1 MDWKQELRELWHR
14 ATWTGTAT
22 FTLPPVLFEIQ
33 PDFLVGARLTGRAEA
48 GAQLRFARVA
58 VQPIEPGMLS
68 ASPAGPV
75 VADATGLAAALEQT
89 ASAIGNG
96 QARVGLLVPDLIV
109 RVGVF
114 PFDALPSNR
123 REAATLMGWRMRE
136 NLPFPPEE
144 ARIAHQST
152 WPPSTAAEPQQEVTM
167 VAVRS
172 SVAAE
177 FEGLV
182 EAVNRS
188 SDLMVP
194 ATMALLPLLSAE
206 REGGQLLVHVYSSSA
221 TYAVVEGQ
229 RLRFWRSRDF
239 GGLDLEEMFTQV
251 AAEAARVV
259 ASTEDRLRLPL
270 ACLWFCAR
278 PPATPQW
285 ADQLSQALGR
295 EIQQLEPRSDLGEA
309 LAGEDRSV
317 FMRYGA
323 TLAGLVVN
331 H

>member
-14 ATWTGTAT
+14 ATWTGTAA

-33 PDFLVGARLTGRAEA
+33 PDFLVGARLTGKAEG
-48 GAQLRFARVA
+48 GALLKFARMA

-75 VADATGLAAALEQT
+75 VADAAGLAAALEQT
-89 ASAIGNG
+89 ASAVGNG
-96 QARVGLLVPDLIV
+96 QPRVGLLVPDLIV

-136 NLPFPPEE
+136 NLPFAPEE

-152 WPPSTAAEPQQEVTM
+152 WLPSSADDPKQEVTV

-177 FEGLV
+177 LEGLV

-194 ATMALLPLLSAE
+194 ATMALLPLLPVE
-206 REGGQLLVHVYSSSA
+206 REGGQLLVHVYSNSA

-229 RLRFWRSRDF
+229 RLRFWRTRDF
-239 GGLDLEEMFTQV
+239 GGLELDEMFTQV

-259 ASTEDRLRLPL
+259 ASTEDRLRVPL

-285 ADQLSQALGR
+285 ADELGQTLGR
-295 EIQQLEPRSDLGEA
+295 EVQPLEPQADLGEP
-309 LAGEDRSV
+309 LTGEDRSL
-317 FMRYGA
+317 FRRYGA
-323 TLAGLVVN
+323 TLAGLVAN